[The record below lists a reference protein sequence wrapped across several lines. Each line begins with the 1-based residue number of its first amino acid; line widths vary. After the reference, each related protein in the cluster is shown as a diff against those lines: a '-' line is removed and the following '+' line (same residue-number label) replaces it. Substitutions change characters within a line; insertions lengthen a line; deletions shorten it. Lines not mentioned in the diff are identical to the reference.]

1 MIGTTSLLWAS
12 RLPLAD
18 ANMMEHVQDKR
29 LSHAKLFELF
39 GHPVYLTSHMVMIGI
54 AALLM
59 LLIFPMM
66 GAQSKSKP
74 VPTGIRNFFEAIMS
88 YLRTEVFKPALGDN
102 TDRFVPFLWTTF
114 FFILF
119 CNLLGL
125 VPLHEIILLLNAKAG
140 THLPEIGGTA
150 TGNIAVTVALA
161 LIAFCVFHISGV
173 IQQVRIQMDPSLAP
187 HHTGPDHLP
196 AHGHG
201 GTFGAEGQ
209 ENNDVKIDHHVGDG
223 HDHAHGLHHAHGPTA
238 VAQGKPFPV
247 AAVMG
252 TAHYIKNFVPVVP
265 FWLWPLMFVLEI
277 IGALVKPFSLCM
289 RLFANMIAGHLV
301 LASFL
306 TLIFLVSSYGA
317 RGAVSVPVV
326 LGCAAFSLLEVFVAF
341 LQAYIFTFL
350 ATLFIASAVAPEH

>member
-1 MIGTTSLLWAS
+1 
-12 RLPLAD
+12 
-18 ANMMEHVQDKR
+18 
-29 LSHAKLFELF
+29 
-39 GHPVYLTSHMVMIGI
+39 MVMILI
-54 AALLM
+54 VAVLM

-66 GAQSKSKP
+66 GAQSRRNP
-74 VPTGIRNFFEAIMS
+74 VPTGIRNFFEALLS
-88 YLRTEVFKPALGDN
+88 YLRTEVFQPALGDN

-125 VPLHEIILLLNAKAG
+125 VPIHEIILLINAKG
-140 THLPEIGGTA
+140 GMHIPEIGGTA
-150 TGNIAVTVALA
+150 TGNISVTVALA
-161 LIAFCVFHISGV
+161 LIAFVVFHVAGV
-173 IQQVRIQMDPSLAP
+173 VQQVRIQMDPSLAP

-196 AHGHG
+196 PHGHG

-209 ENNDVKIDHHVGDG
+209 ENNDVRIDHHVGDG
-223 HDHAHGLHHAHGPTA
+223 HDHAHGIHHAHGPAA

-247 AAVMG
+247 AVVTG
-252 TAHYIKNFVPVVP
+252 TLHYIKNFVPLVP
-265 FWLWPLMFVLEI
+265 LWLWPLMFVLEI

-306 TLIFLVSSYGA
+306 TLIFLVGSYGA

-326 LGCAAFSLLEVFVAF
+326 LGCAVFSLLEVFVAF